1 MSSITTLVIIN
12 LLNYGRHILHLIEW
26 VQNKHIVTHMHS
38 VRVNA
43 EKHTIKQRQGR
54 KDAFSTLADVST
66 TTGKE
71 ESHFWQKGEK
81 NEMERAQLTPF
92 KSVPLCFT
100 Y

>member
-1 MSSITTLVIIN
+1 
-12 LLNYGRHILHLIEW
+12 
-26 VQNKHIVTHMHS
+26 MHS

-71 ESHFWQKGEK
+71 ESHFWQKGEG
-81 NEMERAQLTPF
+81 AADTI
-92 KSVPLCFT
+92 
-100 Y
+100 